1 MLGGDVHNGSPR
13 HSVLKVTETLSPTID
28 REKEAN
34 GGNFQKGVLIKQRDI
49 TSSLKSDGDLMA

>member
-13 HSVLKVTETLSPTID
+13 HPVLKVTETLSPTID
-28 REKEAN
+28 REKEVN

-49 TSSLKSDGDLMA
+49 TSSLKSDGD